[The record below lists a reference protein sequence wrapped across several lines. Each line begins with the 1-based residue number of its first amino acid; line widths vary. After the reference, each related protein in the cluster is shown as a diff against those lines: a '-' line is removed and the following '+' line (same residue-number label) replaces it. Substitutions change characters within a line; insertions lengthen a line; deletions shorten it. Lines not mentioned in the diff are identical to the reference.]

1 MSDDVIKVHDLSGI
15 EQYSESI
22 SQFSKALDT
31 ATNDTARAFNNK
43 IEGSEGI
50 AISSFLQSLNDLQTQ
65 IFDQIPEV
73 LGNYAKIVEGFSSS
87 VSGIGFGKEAWTSE
101 SGNSDVRTKLTG
113 DQKDSVLTVDK
124 NLQTVLDTAATALG
138 EGSID
143 ISNITNNAING
154 LEDAATARLNTHTP
168 FQAAHDTFNSNLQQ
182 VIGTISNLKGSVG
195 RAQIILNLSP
205 KAVFNAFSQGQP
217 YFLDSITNQDEAL
230 AIEAAFGDV
239 NAVKKVNFDNV
250 SDVVLYIMSDGV
262 AMWAANDEFN
272 NLDIFYSH
280 LGKNKD
286 TYNSDLLARMVKAQ
300 QKLAIT
306 NQMAMSAEYSQ
317 NGYSSKKLSLLKK
330 KEKGINELI
339 GITRGLFILGY
350 GEDQFEVRPGSM
362 SEKIDNPKSIKFKR
376 NKSGEL
382 GFTIIGVWGQ
392 ESKYTSDFAQ
402 DSTVLNIAEQ
412 KAKFAEI
419 EQKRKDA
426 ANELIKGIVFSAG
439 DGIATVYA
447 PELKLALTAL
457 KLMSSGD
464 MVGGASKLNPAEVDL
479 SGAVGTSLSAIL
491 KSSVDYIKTNQ
502 GLNEQE
508 RKAIFKIKNLIV
520 NKGGWIFRGYG
531 NTLISDE
538 FYYQFDVTL
547 RKEELDSEG
556 VTEFMKTK
564 ALSEN
569 EYQKSLSQY
578 KNILESG
585 YISEEYDSKTGEY
598 VVKQYDSKMIKYLL
612 GEKTDLVFEG
622 MNKSQV
628 EQLEKGI
635 EAMDQLYGNNS
646 NGKDFY
652 DYLREKYD
660 DRRIGN

>member
-1 MSDDVIKVHDLSGI
+1 M
-15 EQYSESI
+15 
-22 SQFSKALDT
+22 
-31 ATNDTARAFNNK
+31 
-43 IEGSEGI
+43 
-50 AISSFLQSLNDLQTQ
+50 
-65 IFDQIPEV
+65 
-73 LGNYAKIVEGFSSS
+73 
-87 VSGIGFGKEAWTSE
+87 
-101 SGNSDVRTKLTG
+101 
-113 DQKDSVLTVDK
+113 
-124 NLQTVLDTAATALG
+124 
-138 EGSID
+138 
-143 ISNITNNAING
+143 
-154 LEDAATARLNTHTP
+154 
-168 FQAAHDTFNSNLQQ
+168 
-182 VIGTISNLKGSVG
+182 
-195 RAQIILNLSP
+195 
-205 KAVFNAFSQGQP
+205 
-217 YFLDSITNQDEAL
+217 
-230 AIEAAFGDV
+230 
-239 NAVKKVNFDNV
+239 
-250 SDVVLYIMSDGV
+250 
-262 AMWAANDEFN
+262 
-272 NLDIFYSH
+272 
-280 LGKNKD
+280 
-286 TYNSDLLARMVKAQ
+286 
-300 QKLAIT
+300 
-306 NQMAMSAEYSQ
+306 
-317 NGYSSKKLSLLKK
+317 
-330 KEKGINELI
+330 
-339 GITRGLFILGY
+339 
-350 GEDQFEVRPGSM
+350 
-362 SEKIDNPKSIKFKR
+362 
-376 NKSGEL
+376 
-382 GFTIIGVWGQ
+382 
-392 ESKYTSDFAQ
+392 
-402 DSTVLNIAEQ
+402 
-412 KAKFAEI
+412 
-419 EQKRKDA
+419 
-426 ANELIKGIVFSAG
+426 FSAG